1 MLNLKYLELFFY
13 DHNFFFPSMH
23 SKQEKNDLKIKKL
36 YTE

>member
-1 MLNLKYLELFFY
+1 
-13 DHNFFFPSMH
+13 MH